1 MAIMQ
6 TEGERKVERLLRD
19 MGFGFVGANVV
30 LQDPPKPVVGE
41 VDLIFESGST
51 MLLVEV
57 SEGRNLISNKKWNF
71 FAKWKDGP
79 ALGALKEKLDLWPQ
93 RTVRAYFDLR
103 PTPENLGGPE
113 AAGIAG
119 PGSMNRICYREGF
132 DRFADGVERGDYTK
146 DDFLAE
152 FGLRGPAD

>member
-1 MAIMQ
+1 MQ
-6 TEGERKVERLLRD
+6 TEGERKVERLLTD

-41 VDLIFESGST
+41 VDLVFESGST

-71 FAKWKDGP
+71 FGKWGEGP
-79 ALGALKEKLDLWPQ
+79 ALEALKERLGRRPQ

-103 PTPENLGGPE
+103 PTPENPGGPE

-119 PGSMNRICYREGF
+119 PGSMNRICYQEDFGRL
-132 DRFADGVERGDYTK
+132 ADGVGRGDYTK
-146 DDFLAE
+146 DDFLADI
-152 FGLRGPAD
+152 GLRDPTA